1 MTTDL
6 KEADELLE
14 LASRRKA
21 LLQVGH
27 IERFNPAIL
36 AIQALKGRPR
46 FIEAHRL
53 GPYSPRNTDTGVVL
67 ELMIHD
73 LDIVL
78 DLVGEPVERVEALG
92 VPVLS
97 KTEDIANVRLK
108 FKGGCVANLTA
119 SRVTLDKQR
128 KIRIFTR
135 EAYLSVDYLAKKVKV
150 YRLKEGAD
158 PTQAGSL
165 LGLASMVHVETL
177 VIKDEEQ
184 LKLELQSFV
193 DCVRSGQTPLVSG
206 EQGRAALALGLEIEQ
221 QIQSNLKAM
230 LG

>member
-1 MTTDL
+1 
-6 KEADELLE
+6 
-14 LASRRKA
+14 
-21 LLQVGH
+21 
-27 IERFNPAIL
+27 
-36 AIQALKGRPR
+36 
-46 FIEAHRL
+46 
-53 GPYSPRNTDTGVVL
+53 VVL

-73 LDIVL
+73 LDMVL

-97 KTEDIANVRLK
+97 RSEDIANVRLK

-128 KIRIFTR
+128 KIRLFTR

-158 PTQAGSL
+158 PTQANSI
-165 LGLASMVHVETL
+165 LGLATMVHIETL
-177 VIKDEEQ
+177 AIEDAEQ
-184 LKLELQSFV
+184 LKLELKSFV
-193 DCVRSGQTPLVSG
+193 DCVASGKTPLVSG
-206 EQGRAALALGLEIEQ
+206 EQGRAALALGLEIER
-221 QIQSNLKAM
+221 QIKANLKEM

>member
-1 MTTDL
+1 AGVHCLLEKPMTTDL
-6 KEADELLE
+6 PEADELLA
-14 LASRRKA
+14 LAEAHKA
-21 LLQVGH
+21 HLQVGH
-27 IERFNPAIL
+27 IERFNPAIR
-36 AIQALKGRPR
+36 AIQSLKGKPR

-97 KTEDIANVRLK
+97 RSEDIANVRLK

-128 KIRIFTR
+128 KI
-135 EAYLSVDYLAKKVKV
+135 
-150 YRLKEGAD
+150 
-158 PTQAGSL
+158 
-165 LGLASMVHVETL
+165 
-177 VIKDEEQ
+177 
-184 LKLELQSFV
+184 
-193 DCVRSGQTPLVSG
+193 
-206 EQGRAALALGLEIEQ
+206 
-221 QIQSNLKAM
+221 
-230 LG
+230 